1 MEDRDTKAL
10 LPSHSANGYAESIP
24 RRSGATTRRRGYS
37 VEYFAEEYRG
47 DSEGYRGNYSAEEYS
62 SECSADDGGGGRTH
76 CPARAEA
83 DPDGKGDEAG
93 APPRR
98 RWRRRREGSGTCR
111 GKYSAEE
118 WHRDYS
124 AEEFRGDSEEY
135 CGEYSA
141 E

>member
-10 LPSHSANGYAESIP
+10 LPLHSANGYAESIP

-62 SECSADDGGGGRTH
+62 SECSAEEFRGECSAEYSPRH
-76 CPARAEA
+76 CSAEHSLEYFSA
-83 DPDGKGDEAG
+83 EQ
-93 APPRR
+93 
-98 RWRRRREGSGTCR
+98 CR
-111 GKYSAEE
+111 SEYSAEE

-135 CGEYSA
+135 FGEYSA